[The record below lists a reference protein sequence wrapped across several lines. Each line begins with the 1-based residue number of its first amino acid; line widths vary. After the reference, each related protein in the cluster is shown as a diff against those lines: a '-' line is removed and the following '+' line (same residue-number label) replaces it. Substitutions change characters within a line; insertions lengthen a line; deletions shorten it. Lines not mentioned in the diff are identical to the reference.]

1 MALMSGEVILEG
13 ILLKKNKWY
22 MKQER
27 RFKLYANGQIKY
39 FKDAELKGTME
50 LTRDARCRK
59 LNKYEIEITLPK
71 RDKNYTLVQH
81 DLTKCP
87 QKSDKF
93 SCLLDDWVDCIN
105 SVCTFLKKDVKI

>member
-1 MALMSGEVILEG
+1 
-13 ILLKKNKWY
+13 

-71 RDKNYTLVQH
+71 RDKNYTLV
-81 DLTKCP
+81 
-87 QKSDKF
+87 
-93 SCLLDDWVDCIN
+93 
-105 SVCTFLKKDVKI
+105 